1 MWLAPHFMALD
12 VAGASVLLFQK
23 RKGISIYQRQSD
35 PVLDRALRRGRLRLG
50 NAEIFS
56 RDEAGKALM
65 RAIRR
70 GDGFFNL
77 PDMDFGT
84 RDAAFVPFFGV
95 QAATLLAPSRL
106 AKAMNMIVQPV
117 VAEILPGGA
126 GYVVRYE
133 PPWTRLS
140 ERRPGRRRG
149 PHEPLDRKRD
159 PAQSGAIPVGPSALQ
174 DAPAGGAVAVL
185 SNKVKRRP
193 AAGLECGGCRL
204 PAAAGARIA
213 RPDNRDMRL
222 RFTKMQGA
230 GNDFVVLD
238 ATRAPLALD
247 AAQLRRIGDRR
258 FGVGCDQILIVE
270 PSTTPGVDF
279 RYRIF
284 NGASGEEV
292 EQCGNGARCFVRFV
306 RERGL
311 TSKTTIVVD
320 TLNRRLELREQADG
334 RVTVDMGAPD
344 FEPLHVP
351 FDTTWL
357 APRSVESGLPLWPVE
372 LGEGR
377 SVTVAVVSMGNPH
390 AVQLVADVDAAPVAT
405 QGPLL
410 ERHARFA
417 RGVNAGFMQVV
428 ARDAIRLR
436 VFERGA
442 GETLACG
449 TGACAAVAVGI
460 RLGLLDA
467 KVDVETR
474 GGRLTIEW
482 AGEGAPVLM
491 TGPAQTVFEGEIE
504 L

>member
-1 MWLAPHFMALD
+1 
-12 VAGASVLLFQK
+12 
-23 RKGISIYQRQSD
+23 
-35 PVLDRALRRGRLRLG
+35 
-50 NAEIFS
+50 
-56 RDEAGKALM
+56 
-65 RAIRR
+65 
-70 GDGFFNL
+70 
-77 PDMDFGT
+77 
-84 RDAAFVPFFGV
+84 
-95 QAATLLAPSRL
+95 
-106 AKAMNMIVQPV
+106 
-117 VAEILPGGA
+117 
-126 GYVVRYE
+126 
-133 PPWTRLS
+133 
-140 ERRPGRRRG
+140 
-149 PHEPLDRKRD
+149 
-159 PAQSGAIPVGPSALQ
+159 
-174 DAPAGGAVAVL
+174 
-185 SNKVKRRP
+185 
-193 AAGLECGGCRL
+193 
-204 PAAAGARIA
+204 
-213 RPDNRDMRL
+213 MRL
-222 RFTKMQGA
+222 RFTKMHGA
-230 GNDFVVLD
+230 GNDFVLLD
-238 ATRAPLALD
+238 ATRAPLDLD
-247 AAQLRRIGDRR
+247 AAQLRRLGDRR
-258 FGVGCDQILIVE
+258 FGVGADQILIVE
-270 PSTTPGVDF
+270 ASAAPGVDF

-284 NGASGEEV
+284 NGASGDEV

-306 RERGL
+306 RARGL
-311 TSKTTIVVD
+311 SDKKTLVVE

-390 AVQLVADVDAAPVAT
+390 AVQLVADVDAAPVAA

-491 TGPAQTVFEGEIE
+491 TGPAETVFEGEID

>member
-1 MWLAPHFMALD
+1 
-12 VAGASVLLFQK
+12 
-23 RKGISIYQRQSD
+23 
-35 PVLDRALRRGRLRLG
+35 
-50 NAEIFS
+50 
-56 RDEAGKALM
+56 
-65 RAIRR
+65 
-70 GDGFFNL
+70 
-77 PDMDFGT
+77 
-84 RDAAFVPFFGV
+84 
-95 QAATLLAPSRL
+95 
-106 AKAMNMIVQPV
+106 
-117 VAEILPGGA
+117 
-126 GYVVRYE
+126 
-133 PPWTRLS
+133 
-140 ERRPGRRRG
+140 
-149 PHEPLDRKRD
+149 
-159 PAQSGAIPVGPSALQ
+159 
-174 DAPAGGAVAVL
+174 
-185 SNKVKRRP
+185 
-193 AAGLECGGCRL
+193 
-204 PAAAGARIA
+204 
-213 RPDNRDMRL
+213 MRL

-230 GNDFVVLD
+230 GNDFVLLD
-238 ATRAPLALD
+238 ATRSPVDLD
-247 AAQLRRIGDRR
+247 SAQLRRLADRR
-258 FGVGCDQILIVE
+258 FGVGADQILIVE
-270 PSTTPGVDF
+270 PSAAPGVDF

-284 NGASGEEV
+284 NGASGDEV

-306 RERGL
+306 RARGL
-311 TSKTTIVVD
+311 TDKKTLAVETM
-320 TLNRRLELREQADG
+320 NRRLELREQADG

-390 AVQLVADVDAAPVAT
+390 AVQVVADVDAAPVAT

-410 ERHARFA
+410 EKHVRFA
-417 RGVNAGFMQVV
+417 RGVNAGFMQVA

-491 TGPAQTVFEGEIE
+491 TGPAQTVFEGEID